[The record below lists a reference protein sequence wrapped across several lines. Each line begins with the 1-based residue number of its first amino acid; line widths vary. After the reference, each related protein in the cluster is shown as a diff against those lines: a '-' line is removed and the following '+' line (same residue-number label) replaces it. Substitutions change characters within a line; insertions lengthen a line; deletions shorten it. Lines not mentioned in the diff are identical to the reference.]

1 VRRMIVRIEIN
12 GIVHEAEI
20 EVRLLLADFIRN
32 VAGLKGTRLGCE
44 HGVCG
49 TCTVQLDEDPVRSCS
64 MLAVQAHGRRI
75 RTVEA
80 LGEDQEDGLHPLQ
93 RAFHSEHALQC
104 GFCTAGFLMTLE
116 AFIRDAPDDELAD
129 ADCVREALSG
139 NLCRCTGY
147 EPIVAAVQRAAR
159 DLRA

>member
-1 VRRMIVRIEIN
+1 VRRMKVHIEIN

-20 EVRLLLADFIRN
+20 EVRLLLADFIRD
-32 VAGLKGTRLGCE
+32 VAGLKGTHLGCE

-49 TCTVQLDEDPVRSCS
+49 TCTVQLDEEPVRSCS
-64 MLAVQAHGRRI
+64 TLAVQAHRRRI

-80 LGEDQEDGLHPLQ
+80 LGEAYEDGLHPLQ

-104 GFCTAGFLMTLE
+104 GFCTGGFLMTLE
-116 AFIRDAPDDELAD
+116 AFIRDAEDEDLAD
-129 ADCVREALSG
+129 PNRIRQALSG

-159 DLRA
+159 VLRA